1 MRGLTS
7 ALRGLL
13 LALAAL
19 LLPHLATAQ
28 DVLPIP
34 ALSARVIDQT
44 GTLNASQR
52 GQLEARLAD
61 FEREAGTQ
69 LVVLIVPTTAPED
82 IASYAFRLADQWKL
96 GRRDV
101 GDGLLLVV
109 AKNDRRVRIEVA
121 KTLEGAI
128 PDLAAKRVIDQAI
141 TPAFRAGNFAGGLM
155 AAVDELQALVKAE
168 KLPAPASAPE
178 GWSGSTSTAQ
188 RGGDQGFQLEDLALF
203 FFIGVPVLG
212 AVLTAMLG
220 RKLGALAT
228 GGAAGGLAWLF
239 SASLMLAGAAALLA
253 LVLVGVLGIGSSG
266 RRGGGGRGGRGGGGF
281 GGPPIIFPGGGW
293 GGGGGGWGGGGG
305 GGFRSGGGGDFGGGG
320 ASGSW

>member
-1 MRGLTS
+1 MGR
-7 ALRGLL
+7 L
-13 LALAAL
+13 LAVLLTLATWLAAL
-19 LLPHLATAQ
+19 LPASAAAQ

-44 GTLNASQR
+44 GTLGAAQR
-52 GQLEARLAD
+52 EQLEARLAE
-61 FEREAGTQ
+61 FERQAGTQ
-69 LVVLIVPTTAPED
+69 LVILLVPTTAPED
-82 IASYAFRLADQWKL
+82 IASYAFRVADQWKL

-141 TPAFRAGNFAGGLM
+141 TPAFRAGNFAGGLQ
-155 AAVDELQALVKAE
+155 AAVDELQALVRAE

-178 GWSGSTSTAQ
+178 GWSGSTSTP
-188 RGGDQGFQLEDLALF
+188 RGDQGLQLDDLALF

-239 SASLMLAGAAALLA
+239 SASVLLAGAAALLA

-266 RRGGGGRGGRGGGGF
+266 RRGSGGGRGGWG

-293 GGGGGGWGGGGG
+293 GGGGGGGGG

-320 ASGSW
+320 ASGNW

>member
-1 MRGLTS
+1 MRRLPSVLLG
-7 ALRGLL
+7 AL
-13 LALAAL
+13 LALTAL
-19 LLPHLATAQ
+19 LLPRLAAAQ
-28 DVLPIP
+28 DVLPVP
-34 ALSARVIDQT
+34 ALTARVIDQT
-44 GTLNASQR
+44 GTLSTAQR
-52 GQLEARLAD
+52 EQLEARLAG
-61 FEREAGTQ
+61 FERQAGTQ
-69 LVVLIVPTTAPED
+69 LVILLVPTTAPED
-82 IASYAFRLADQWKL
+82 IASYAFRVADQWKL

-128 PDLAAKRVIDQAI
+128 PDLAAKRVIDQAV
-141 TPAFRAGNFAGGLM
+141 TPAFRAGNFAGGLQ
-155 AAVDELQALVKAE
+155 AAVDELEALVRAE
-168 KLPAPASAPE
+168 KLPAPASAPQ
-178 GWSGSTSTAQ
+178 GWSGSTSAP
-188 RGGDQGFQLEDLALF
+188 RGDQGLQLDDLALF

-239 SASLMLAGAAALLA
+239 SASVLLAGAAALLA

-266 RRGGGGRGGRGGGGF
+266 RRGGGGRGGWG

-293 GGGGGGWGGGGG
+293 GGGGGRGGGG
-305 GGFRSGGGGDFGGGG
+305 GGFSSGGGGDFGGGG
-320 ASGSW
+320 ASGNW